1 MLIYVAGLN
10 PRVGDISQNSK
21 KILES
26 IDIAREKEA
35 DILLFA
41 ESSLLGYPA
50 EDLLLYNSFIEEIN
64 ENEKKIIKASKDL
77 FIVLGTIRKNKN
89 KGKPLFNTACIINNQ
104 KVLGYKDK
112 TLLPT
117 YDVFDERR
125 YFEVGKKQKVFKYK
139 NKKIGVLICEDAWI
153 DSDDAVAD
161 AAGINA
167 SVTSITVTDADGT
180 ASDLDSPRFQVGHLI
195 RIESEYLDVQAV
207 NTSTNVLTVKRGVNG
222 STAATH
228 ALSTQIDVF
237 RPIDNIQM
245 AAMRLAVWRYRQKD
259 VNSFDRTT
267 ILGTGIAITPAAI
280 PADVLSLL
288 PVDGGIVLG

>member
-1 MLIYVAGLN
+1 MNYATLYQIRQYLELATDETGNDTLLARFAYLSSRFLESKKITGRKFYPSVETRRFDVPANDWLNVGRDLLSITTLTNGDSTVIDFSNFFVEPYNTYPKTAIVLNRGTGIWWRVTADGEWRKVIQVAGLW
-10 PRVGDISQNSK
+10 
-21 KILES
+21 
-26 IDIAREKEA
+26 
-35 DILLFA
+35 
-41 ESSLLGYPA
+41 GYH
-50 EDLLLYNSFIEEIN
+50 DDYGN
-64 ENEKKIIKASKDL
+64 
-77 FIVLGTIRKNKN
+77 
-89 KGKPLFNTACIINNQ
+89 
-104 KVLGYKDK
+104 
-112 TLLPT
+112 
-117 YDVFDERR
+117 
-125 YFEVGKKQKVFKYK
+125 
-139 NKKIGVLICEDAWI
+139 AWI

-267 ILGTGIAITPAAI
+267 ILGAGIAITPAAI